1 MEYNFKEVEKKW
13 QSYWQENKTY
23 RVEVDPSKPKYYVLD
38 MFPYPSGA
46 GLHVGHPLGYIA
58 SDIYSRYKHLKG
70 PATGSIPYIYG
81 ILSPNPAPF
90 R

>member
-38 MFPYPSGA
+38 MFKVEDRMPRHYIKFIRD
-46 GLHVGHPLGYIA
+46 GLYEFRVSYGNNE
-58 SDIYSRYKHLKG
+58 LKEEYYETKG
-70 PATGSIPYIYG
+70 
-81 ILSPNPAPF
+81 NQ
-90 R
+90 